1 MKVAPPCG
9 KACSNQER
17 MWETQPNQ
25 GLHLTASS
33 LRSCVAA
40 ASGGGSPPAFGLRAS
55 RLPIRQNPRH
65 VLSSEWL
72 VQCVNRGDGHGQT
85 RQSHR

>member
-17 MWETQPNQ
+17 MWETRPNQ

-33 LRSCVAA
+33 VRSAP
-40 ASGGGSPPAFGLRAS
+40 ASGS
-55 RLPIRQNPRH
+55 R
-65 VLSSEWL
+65 
-72 VQCVNRGDGHGQT
+72 
-85 RQSHR
+85 